1 MSNDHGEFD
10 EDLHGVKDHRHGWKL
25 SSRKPRDPGDIRFF
39 HGSGSVGEG
48 ARPQSRHARYR
59 GVTQFHSTEETSE
72 QGPGAK
78 ACGVGGG
85 KGTDQGEH
93 RAIATGPDT
102 EPEFGRET
110 VRSQVARIAGCT

>member
-1 MSNDHGEFD
+1 MGKAIVMSNERRGESD
-10 EDLHGVKDHRHGWKL
+10 VTLHGVKDHRHGWKV

-48 ARPQSRHARYR
+48 ARPQVRHGRWR

-78 ACGVGGG
+78 ACRVGGG
-85 KGTDQGEH
+85 S
-93 RAIATGPDT
+93 
-102 EPEFGRET
+102 REVCTSTST
-110 VRSQVARIAGCT
+110 VRTVC